1 MKKKITIND
10 IAKLAGVSKT
20 TVSFYLNGM
29 HEKMSEETGRRIAS
43 AIEATGYKPNMAA
56 RSLNRKNSSLVGIII
71 GDITNNFA
79 NQVLKGINEQL
90 QKDGYQMIV
99 GNSEYDPAKEE
110 MYIESF
116 NSIGVDGFIVQPT
129 SGFEN
134 IYLRIGQGKPLVIF
148 DSPIKD
154 SRFNWVKTN
163 SSFAVRKTVE
173 MMSAIGYQQFVL
185 VTADPDILYTRRE
198 RYDGFLEAVNSTESP
213 YNIIIANHDISEELL
228 RKQLDP
234 YLNSDLRTC
243 IIVANNWLL
252 NKVYLALDDS
262 LDLIPD
268 RVGLIGF
275 DSLEWTRIAKPSIT
289 TIVQPAYEEGLA
301 ASRMLVELIR
311 NGELARGNE
320 TLDCHLSLEDSTD
333 FRRD

>member
-1 MKKKITIND
+1 
-10 IAKLAGVSKT
+10 
-20 TVSFYLNGM
+20 
-29 HEKMSEETGRRIAS
+29 MSE
-43 AIEATGYKPNMAA
+43 
-56 RSLNRKNSSLVGIII
+56 
-71 GDITNNFA
+71 
-79 NQVLKGINEQL
+79 
-90 QKDGYQMIV
+90 
-99 GNSEYDPAKEE
+99 
-110 MYIESF
+110 
-116 NSIGVDGFIVQPT
+116 
-129 SGFEN
+129 
-134 IYLRIGQGKPLVIF
+134 
-148 DSPIKD
+148 
-154 SRFNWVKTN
+154 
-163 SSFAVRKTVE
+163 
-173 MMSAIGYQQFVL
+173 IGYQQFVL

-198 RYDGFLEAVNSTESP
+198 RYDGFLDAVNSTGSP
-213 YNIIIANHDISEELL
+213 YNIIIANHDISEDLL

-268 RVGLIGF
+268 KVGLIGF

-320 TLDCHLSLEDSTD
+320 TLDCQLSLEDSTELSWD
-333 FRRD
+333 